1 MKTSGGLCPTR
12 ALHVKHKNLKKS
24 IKNQRKVVTRSRPL
38 LKGRTLQNS

>member
-24 IKNQRKVVTRSRPL
+24 IKVKEKS
-38 LKGRTLQNS
+38 